1 MLKYLN
7 VDRKHYLVLRLS
19 EVLKKLD
26 SITMVVNV
34 WLYSLSFCHLLRIS
48 RIKSNNRYLVH

>member
-34 WLYSLSFCHLLRIS
+34 WLYSLSFCHLL
-48 RIKSNNRYLVH
+48 

>member
-7 VDRKHYLVLRLS
+7 LDRKHYLALRLT

-26 SITMVVNV
+26 SVMMVVNV
-34 WLYSLSFCHLLRIS
+34 WLYSLSFCHLLQVIENS
-48 RIKSNNRYLVH
+48 FY